1 MAIAL
6 FDLDKTLLAR
16 NSAALWLMWELRQGH
31 VRLHQAALATAW
43 LLRYRLG
50 HTDLALPLQRSVAVL
65 RGVPDSLWRSRTQ
78 AFYEAWV
85 RPQYR
90 RGGLEALA
98 QHRLAGDRLVLLSS
112 THHHL
117 AQAVHRDLG
126 FDHVLCTHLE
136 VDGAGLLTGRIA
148 GELCFGAGK
157 LAAAQNLCAHLGAS
171 LDACVFYTD
180 SNSDTP
186 VLEAVGRPVAVN
198 PDPALAR
205 RARRSGWPIL
215 DWGPAVPWPPSGLQV
230 AS

>member
-50 HTDLALPLQRSVAVL
+50 HKDLEAPLRRSVGVL
-65 RGVPDSLWRSRTQ
+65 QGVPDALWRSRTQ

-90 RGGLEALA
+90 RGGLAALA
-98 QHRLAGDRLVLLSS
+98 KHRLLGDRVVLLSS

-117 AQAVHRDLG
+117 AQAVHQDLG
-126 FDHVLCTHLE
+126 FDDVLCTQLE
-136 VDGAGLLTGRIA
+136 VDPGGLLTGRIA
-148 GELCFGAGK
+148 GNLCFGPGK
-157 LAAAQNLCAHLGAS
+157 LVAAQSLCARLGAS

-205 RARRSGWPIL
+205 RARRAGWPIE
-215 DWGPAVPWPPSGLQV
+215 DWGPAVPWPPSGLR
-230 AS
+230 AAC